1 MSALP
6 RAHPADPGSAVNL
19 EELRATE
26 WPWTTRGDVIY
37 LNHASTGPIPARSLR
52 AQQEFGAR
60 RAEPWRISY
69 DDQFGMLHRVRKLC
83 ASLIGAAASEIA
95 LMVNTTYGINVAA
108 RCLPLEPGDVVVSSD
123 REFPAN
129 VYPWM
134 ALERAR
140 GVVFRR
146 VPCRSRLADEDA
158 LLAAL
163 DTPRVR
169 VLTISWVS
177 FETGL
182 KLDLARLGAAC
193 RERGIYFVVD
203 GMQGLGAAP
212 VDVRACHIDLLACG
226 GQKWLLSPWGT
237 GFVYVR
243 RELVTELEPH
253 AVGWMSTRASEDF
266 TRLCD
271 YDLTYFDDAR
281 RFEVITLPFQDIA
294 GFEASLAMFH
304 ALGLERVYALVA
316 ERAAQIVECASA
328 KGLRLL
334 TPPDPERRAG
344 IVSVIPDLPDVA
356 SRRLQGAGVI
366 HSLREG
372 AIRLAPHFYT
382 TAEEIERALRLLV
395 GR

>member
-1 MSALP
+1 MNAGDL
-6 RAHPADPGSAVNL
+6 AG
-19 EELRATE
+19 LRATE
-26 WPWTTRGDVIY
+26 WPWTTRGDVNY
-37 LNHASTGPIPARSLR
+37 LNHASTGPIPVRALR
-52 AQQEFGAR
+52 AQHEFAAR

-69 DDQFGMLHRVRKLC
+69 DDQFGTLHRVRGLC
-83 ASLIGAAASEIA
+83 ASLIGATAGEIA
-95 LMVNTTYGINVAA
+95 LMVNTTYGLNVAA

-140 GVVFRR
+140 GVKFRR
-146 VPCRSRLADEDA
+146 VPCRDRLADEDA

-163 DTPRVR
+163 DEPGVR

-182 KLDLARLGAAC
+182 RLDLARLGAAC
-193 RERGIYFVVD
+193 RERGIFFVVD
-203 GMQGLGAAP
+203 GMQGIGAAP
-212 VDVRACHIDLLACG
+212 IDVRACQIDLLACG

-243 RELVTELEPH
+243 RELVGQLEPH

-281 RFEVITLPFQDIA
+281 RFEVITLPFQDFA
-294 GFEASLAMFH
+294 GFEVSLGMFH
-304 ALGLERVYALVA
+304 ELGLDRVYGLVA
-316 ERAAQIVECASA
+316 ERAAQIVKSA
-328 KGLRLL
+328 DRSGLRLL
-334 TPPDPERRAG
+334 TPAEPERRAG
-344 IVSVIPDLPDVA
+344 IVSVTPAAPDAA
-356 SRRLQGAGVI
+356 SRRLREAGVI

-382 TAEEIERALRLLV
+382 TPEEIDRAIALLID
-395 GR
+395 

>member
-1 MSALP
+1 MSAIDL
-6 RAHPADPGSAVNL
+6 SA
-19 EELRATE
+19 LRSAE
-26 WPWTTRGDVIY
+26 WPWTTLGDVSY
-37 LNHASTGPIPARSLR
+37 LNHASTGPIPARALR

-69 DDQFGMLHRVRKLC
+69 EDQFGTLHRVRGLC
-83 ASLIGAAASEIA
+83 ASLIGATADEIA
-95 LMVNTTYGINVAA
+95 LMVNTTYGLNVAA
-108 RCLPLEPGDVVVSSD
+108 RCLPLQPGDVVVSSD

-134 ALERAR
+134 ALERTR
-140 GVVFRR
+140 GAIFRR
-146 VPCRSRLADEDA
+146 VPCRDRLADEDA
-158 LLAAL
+158 LIAAL
-163 DTPRVR
+163 DEPRVR

-182 KLDLARLGAAC
+182 KLDLARLGASC

-203 GMQGLGAAP
+203 GMQGVGAAP
-212 VDVRACHIDLLACG
+212 IDVQACHIDLLACG

-243 RELVTELEPH
+243 RELVRQLEPH
-253 AVGWMSTRASEDF
+253 AVGWMSTKASEDF

-281 RFEVITLPFQDIA
+281 RFEVITLPFQDFA
-294 GFEASLAMFH
+294 GFEASLGMFH
-304 ALGLERVYALVA
+304 ALGLGRVHGLVA
-316 ERAAQIVECASA
+316 ERAAQIVECARRC
-328 KGLRLL
+328 GLRLL

-344 IVSVIPDLPDVA
+344 IVSVIPKAPEAA
-356 SRRLQGAGVI
+356 SNRLREAGVI

-382 TAEEIERALRLLV
+382 TPEEVDRAARLLAD
-395 GR
+395 